1 MALPNPIPLEGRG
14 IWLLRFLLR
23 GRYAVT
29 HAPRA
34 WLGVK
39 PLSARV
45 KYGPKRGG
53 QADQALAPVGPSAA
67 VLEALRRSGAPR
79 PAVPAEQLPLLEVAP
94 GEAEAEPAAP
104 AGERRGGRPPG
115 ARNRRTEEWVDYLL
129 SRYRSPLIVLAET
142 YSRPAEVLAA
152 ELGISRA
159 EAFAMQLTA
168 ARELAPYVH
177 ARQALAAP
185 AVPTAAV
192 ELVLTG
198 VEPPADGAGEGGAID
213 VSESEADQ

>member
-1 MALPNPIPLEGRG
+1 MSGG
-14 IWLLRFLLR
+14 
-23 GRYAVT
+23 
-29 HAPRA
+29 
-34 WLGVK
+34 
-39 PLSARV
+39 V

-53 QADQALAPVGPSAA
+53 QPDQALAPVGPSAA
-67 VLEALRRSGAPR
+67 VVEALRRAGAPR

-94 GEAEAEPAAP
+94 GDAGAEAGEAAP
-104 AGERRGGRPPG
+104 AAGERRGGRPPG
-115 ARNRRTEEWVDYLL
+115 ARNRRTEEWVEYLL

-142 YSRPAEVLAA
+142 YSRPAELLAA

-185 AVPTAAV
+185 AAPTAAV

-198 VEPPADGAGEGGAID
+198 VEPPTDAAGEGDAGEILD
-213 VSESEADQ
+213 VVAAPEKIEGNQ